1 MAAAVATLIARVR
14 TYGPMA
20 LRSCTPGNVVC
31 QARDAVGVAP
41 VLALLGGGGERA
53 AAYATLSQDAKACVV
68 THVAAHRIRPSAQQ
82 AYRAIA

>member
-31 QARDAVGVAP
+31 QARDAVGWAP
-41 VLALLGGGGERA
+41 VLALLGDERA